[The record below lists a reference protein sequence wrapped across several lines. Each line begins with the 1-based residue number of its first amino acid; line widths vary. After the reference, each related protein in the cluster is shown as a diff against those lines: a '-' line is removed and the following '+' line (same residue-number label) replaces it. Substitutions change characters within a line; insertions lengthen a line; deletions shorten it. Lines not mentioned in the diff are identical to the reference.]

1 MESFSAALETSGIC
15 TSKVTVKAVQHAN
28 IFSWFSPYPGFFT
41 VLGTKVRPTTA
52 AIMMAGRI
60 HVQSGEM
67 FSGTA
72 RPATTGLSI
81 IRPISEPATT
91 AAR

>member
-1 MESFSAALETSGIC
+1 MVVRIVFW
-15 TSKVTVKAVQHAN
+15 TVLDYRLVVV
-28 IFSWFSPYPGFFT
+28 SVLLYGLSPDPGFFT
-41 VLGTKVRPTTA
+41 VLGTGVRPTTA

-72 RPATTGLSI
+72 RPATTGLTI